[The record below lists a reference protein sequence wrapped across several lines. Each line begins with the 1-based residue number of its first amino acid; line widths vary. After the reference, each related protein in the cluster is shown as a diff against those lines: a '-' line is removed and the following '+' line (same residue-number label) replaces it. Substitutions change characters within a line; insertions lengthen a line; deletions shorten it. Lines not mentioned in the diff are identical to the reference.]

1 MDILKMHRPIII
13 GTRQSNMAMQMAN
26 NVAHQLKQLYPQ
38 IDMQVK
44 GFKSDG
50 DRFMGDLSTIGGK
63 GAFVRNLD
71 HKLLIGDIDCAVHS
85 LKDIPGDIECDKNL
99 KHLALLEREDPRDC
113 LIMNEGV
120 KDVEPHHV
128 LATSSPRRRAILKM
142 LYPQNKIIPLR
153 GNVNTRLRKMQ
164 EGQFDGMVLSYAG
177 LVRLDL
183 QHHVTKIYSTEE
195 FLPAVGQ
202 GVVCLKVR
210 SEDVKVCEYLRQLN
224 NTQAETTTN
233 AEREMLWVLKG
244 DCHSAIA
251 GHCIFDGTQL
261 CMTGQVFA
269 PDGKTYI
276 ESKMQQNIDEA
287 PEKLGAM
294 VAEDLIQKG
303 AREYL
308 SAFDKLSVTE

>member
-1 MDILKMHRPIII
+1 
-13 GTRQSNMAMQMAN
+13 MAMQMAN
-26 NVAHQLKQLYPQ
+26 NVAHKLKVEYPQ
-38 IDMQVK
+38 IKVEVK

-71 HKLLIGDIDCAVHS
+71 HKLLVGEIDCAVHS
-85 LKDIPGDIECDKNL
+85 LKDIPGDIDCHKDL

-113 LIMNEGV
+113 LIMREGLT
-120 KDVEPHHV
+120 DVEPDHV
-128 LATSSPRRRAILKM
+128 LATSSPRRRAILKK

-153 GNVNTRLRKMQ
+153 GNVNTRLRKME

-177 LVRLDL
+177 LLRLGL
-183 QHHVTKIYSTEE
+183 EHHATKIYSAEE

-210 SEDVKVCEYLRQLN
+210 KQDAKVCEYLRILN
-224 NTQAETTTN
+224 NTQAEKTTA
-233 AEREMLWVLKG
+233 AERQMLYVLKG

-251 GHCIFDGTQL
+251 GHCVFNGNHL
-261 CMTGQVFA
+261 YMTGIVAA
-269 PDGKTYI
+269 PDGSEFV
-276 ESKMQQNIDEA
+276 ESSMQQSVDDA

-294 VAEDLIQKG
+294 IAEDLIQKG
-303 AREYL
+303 AKKYL
-308 SAFDKLSVTE
+308 GACARLPLYS